1 MPPKKRLKSRLVE
14 KEDEQ
19 AGGETGNLDQRLTYP
34 KKKRAFRCQFCARE
48 SLRNEHLQRHERLRM
63 ATRPG
68 SDMLLIG

>member
-34 KKKRAFRCQFCARE
+34 KKKEGVSLSVLCQE
-48 SLRNEHLQRHERLRM
+48 VLTE
-63 ATRPG
+63 
-68 SDMLLIG
+68 